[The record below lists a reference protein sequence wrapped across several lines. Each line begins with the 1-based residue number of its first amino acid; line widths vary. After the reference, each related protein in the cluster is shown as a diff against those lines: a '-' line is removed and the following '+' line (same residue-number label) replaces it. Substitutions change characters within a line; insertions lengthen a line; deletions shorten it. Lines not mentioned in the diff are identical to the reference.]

1 MKFTDEA
8 KVGLFTLIGL
18 GLLVV
23 VISFLG
29 IFSFTSNGYNLNVE
43 FEQIKGLKPDNVVR
57 YAGVDIGQ
65 VQDISFKEGKV
76 NVRLQINKK
85 YQIPH

>member
-1 MKFTDEA
+1 MKLTNEA

-29 IFSFTSNGYNLNVE
+29 VFSFTSNGYNLNVE
-43 FEQIKGLKPDNVVR
+43 LTLMVKNIMLDYQQVIKNLILV
-57 YAGVDIGQ
+57 
-65 VQDISFKEGKV
+65 
-76 NVRLQINKK
+76 
-85 YQIPH
+85 

>member
-43 FEQIKGLKPDNVVR
+43 FEQVKGLKNKTNLLVT
-57 YAGVDIGQ
+57 
-65 VQDISFKEGKV
+65 DISKLVF
-76 NVRLQINKK
+76 I
-85 YQIPH
+85 